1 MNGNTPPVWL
11 IQLRAVVTKEVR
23 QILADRR
30 MIAML
35 FVVPFVQVIL
45 FSSAVN
51 FDVDKVPTV
60 VVDHDH
66 SVDSREHLR
75 RVLADGTLTATATL
89 DRDAQALHALDEA
102 EASVAVIV
110 PPDFH
115 NDLLRGDPTTV
126 QVILDGS
133 DPNRANVAAG
143 AVSRYFGEV
152 GTDLARQRMEAAG
165 RALPGAVQ
173 IVPRVM
179 YNPRM
184 VTSIY
189 MIPGVAAMLLVI
201 VTTMITAMGL
211 SREREMG
218 TFEQVLVTPISPGVL
233 LFGKILPY
241 VGVGLFDV
249 VAAISAGATF
259 FELPLRGSFL
269 YLLFAT
275 MLYLL
280 STLGVGLLISTT
292 SNTQQQ
298 AFMGGFM
305 FMLPAILLA
314 GNMTPIR
321 SMPEWLQFF
330 TYFNPLRYYIEILR
344 ANLLKGAG
352 FVDLWRQTA
361 ALGVFGTVILT
372 IAIRRFKKRAV

>member
-1 MNGNTPPVWL
+1 MIQDPPIWL
-11 IQLRAVVTKEVR
+11 IQLRAVILKEVR
-23 QILADRR
+23 QIRADRR

-35 FVVPFVQVIL
+35 MVVPFVQVVI

-75 RVLADGTLTATATL
+75 RVLADGTLTSTGTF
-89 DRDAQALHALDEA
+89 DRDDDALHALDEGD
-102 EASVAVIV
+102 ASVAVIM

-115 NDLLRGDPTTV
+115 DDLLRNDPTTV

-152 GTDLARQRMEAAG
+152 GTDMARKRMEAAG
-165 RALPGAVQ
+165 RTLPGAIQV
-173 IVPRVM
+173 VPRVM

-189 MIPGVAAMLLVI
+189 MIPGVAAMLLII
-201 VTTMITAMGL
+201 VTTLITAMGL

-233 LFGKILPY
+233 LFGKIVPY
-241 VGVGLFDV
+241 VAIGLFDV
-249 VAAISAGATF
+249 LVALAAGATF
-259 FELPLRGSFL
+259 FELPLRGNFL

-280 STLGVGLLISTT
+280 STLGIGLFIATT
-292 SNTQQQ
+292 SATQQQ
-298 AFMGGFM
+298 AFMGGFL
-305 FMLPAILLA
+305 FMLPAILLS

-321 SMPEWLQFF
+321 SMPEWLQLF
-330 TYFNPLRYYIEILR
+330 TYLNPLRYFIEILR

-352 FVDLWRQTA
+352 LRDLWWQTA
-361 ALGVFGTVILT
+361 ALGVYGPIILT
-372 IAIRRFKKRAV
+372 IAIGRFRKRAI